1 MEASLITAT
10 GEIKGKTEL
19 PATVFGR
26 EISRRV
32 LQEVLVVLQGN
43 LRRGTSETKTRS
55 NVSGGGRKPW
65 KQKGTGNARSGSN
78 RSPLWRK
85 GGIIFGPHP
94 RSYRVDIHEDKRRL
108 ALATAL
114 NEKAQGQEIAVVE
127 SLPST
132 EGKTRAAEKFLSQA
146 APQGRI
152 LLVVDKR
159 DDGWARAT
167 NNISRLT
174 IL

>member
-65 KQKGTGNARSGSN
+65 KQKGTGNARSGSI

-94 RSYRVDIHEDKRRL
+94 RSYRVDLPQAKKAL
-108 ALATAL
+108 ALRTAL
-114 NEKAQGQEIAVVE
+114 VEKAKASQLSVVE
-127 SLPST
+127 SVSFQKA
-132 EGKTRAAEKFLSQA
+132 KTSAAAQFFKKAGIS
-146 APQGRI
+146 GRV
-152 LLVVDKR
+152 LLV
-159 DDGWARAT
+159 
-167 NNISRLT
+167 
-174 IL
+174 